1 MPRSIARVIKESS
14 ALALVLSLSLSLARA
29 GSLSL
34 ASLARDHC
42 WHLSHEREPVSRRW
56 RLQRA
61 AASARHWRGAP
72 LAKHLCVRA
81 RVCAR
86 ASESERERGNERA
99 RGSEREESERA
110 SSTRRAAALRSRDV
124 LWNSFIL
131 CACGPATPPHNL
143 RGCPHGWAAG
153 LLPDRST
160 SFRALAQPARRW
172 WPQRSG
178 VTQIHSGITQRANSA
193 VQSIR
198 GNAKCQN
205 VTQCNAK
212 PSQHQR
218 GAFAKNLSNQSWRR
232 GERAGDTRR
241 RIAAN

>member
-1 MPRSIARVIKESS
+1 MYSPLLPFYSVSNINRSSKVASFSKSVVSTPVVWY
-14 ALALVLSLSLSLARA
+14 VLRRFC
-29 GSLSL
+29 
-34 ASLARDHC
+34 AS
-42 WHLSHEREPVSRRW
+42 
-56 RLQRA
+56 
-61 AASARHWRGAP
+61 GI
-72 LAKHLCVRA
+72 VRA
-81 RVCAR
+81 RAYVCAR

-124 LWNSFIL
+124 LWKSFIL

-153 LLPDRST
+153 FLPDRST

-218 GAFAKNLSNQSWRR
+218 GAFAGTFLVL
-232 GERAGDTRR
+232 
-241 RIAAN
+241 

>member
-1 MPRSIARVIKESS
+1 MRSLISLSLSLSLSRS
-14 ALALVLSLSLSLARA
+14 LSLSLSLAL
-29 GSLSL
+29 SLSHAITVGTCRTNENQCHAVVGSSGL
-34 ASLARDHC
+34 LQVRDTGG
-42 WHLSHEREPVSRRW
+42 VRRW
-56 RLQRA
+56 QSTCVCARA
-61 AASARHWRGAP
+61 
-72 LAKHLCVRA
+72 CVS
-81 RVCAR
+81 AR

-124 LWNSFIL
+124 LWKSFIL

-218 GAFAKNLSNQSWRR
+218 GAFTNYSNIEGQDVLVRDRR
-232 GERAGDTRR
+232 INIIADQRR
-241 RIAAN
+241 RLCPG